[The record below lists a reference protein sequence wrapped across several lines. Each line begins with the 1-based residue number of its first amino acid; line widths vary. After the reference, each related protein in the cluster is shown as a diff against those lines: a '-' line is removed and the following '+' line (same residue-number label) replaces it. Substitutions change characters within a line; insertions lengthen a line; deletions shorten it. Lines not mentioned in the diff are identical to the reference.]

1 MTWQGKNVLVLG
13 LGESGL
19 AIVRWLARE
28 GAALRIADSRQ
39 HPPGLDALSAIAPQA
54 DVVLGPFEAAVLDG
68 IDTIA
73 ISPGLDPRIEL
84 IEVAQARGIRITGE
98 IQIFIDALKS
108 MGVREQT
115 QIVAITGTNGKT
127 TTTSLTAALCAAT
140 GLDAVAAGNISPT
153 TLTVMQDRLDHGEPL
168 PECWVLEL
176 SSFQLETV
184 EALGADVATVLN
196 VSDDHLDRYASI
208 EAYVEAKAKAL
219 ADARV
224 RLLNR
229 NDMRVACLADHA
241 INFGLDAAP
250 TEKDYGLSN
259 GFLMRGHAPLVAEGE
274 LALKGRHN
282 IANALAALAMAEAI
296 GRPLPA
302 LVAALREFRGL
313 PHRVEAV
320 AERDDGVTYFDD
332 SKGTNVGATLAA
344 LEGLGRKV
352 VLIAGGDGKGQDF
365 SPLAD
370 AVRNHARA
378 VVLIGRDAPKI
389 EAAIAQAGVPIEH
402 AADLP
407 RAVLRADA
415 LAHDGDAVLLS
426 PACASFDMFRS
437 YVHRAEVFVEAAR
450 ALPRVTAL

>member
-1 MTWQGKNVLVLG
+1 MMWQGKNVLVLG

-39 HPPGLDALSAIAPQA
+39 HPPGLDAVASIAPDA
-54 DVVLGPFEAAVLDG
+54 DVVLGPFEGCLLDG

-98 IQIFIDALKS
+98 IQIFIDALKAL
-108 MGVREQT
+108 GERDKT
-115 QIVAITGTNGKT
+115 RIIAITGTNGKT

-140 GLDAVAAGNISPT
+140 GLDAVAAGNISPAI
-153 TLTVMQDRLDHGEPL
+153 LTVMQDRLERGEPL
-168 PECWVLEL
+168 PDCWVLEL

-184 EALGADVATVLN
+184 DALGADVATVLN
-196 VSDDHLDRYASI
+196 VSDDHLDRYESLN
-208 EAYVEAKAKAL
+208 AYVDTKTRAL
-219 ADARV
+219 SDARV
-224 RLLNR
+224 RVLNR
-229 NDMRVACLADHA
+229 DDRRVASLVDRAVT
-241 INFGLDAAP
+241 FGLDAAP
-250 TEKDYGLSN
+250 GANDFGVAN
-259 GFLMRGHAPLVAEGE
+259 GHLMRGTAPLLAMSE

-282 IANALAALAMAEAI
+282 VANALAALAMAEAV
-296 GRPLPA
+296 GCPMPA
-302 LVAALREFRGL
+302 LVSALREFRGL

-320 AERDDGVTYFDD
+320 GERDDGVTYFDD

-370 AVRNHARA
+370 AVRDHARA
-378 VVLIGRDAPKI
+378 VVLIGRDAPRI
-389 EAAIAQAGVPIEH
+389 EAAIANAGVPIEH
-402 AADLP
+402 ATDLP

-415 LAHDGDAVLLS
+415 LAREGDAVLLS

-450 ALPRVTAL
+450 ALPRVRAL